1 MLNRVAT
8 VTRERC
14 TNQDAEWAS
23 CEPVCSD
30 ALKQLLT
37 RHSVGPK
44 HLIPPAPTEE
54 QVWLAVGSALRAPDH
69 QKLLPFR
76 FVLIPDAMRPL
87 LGELFAD
94 FARRSGKPDEE
105 IVIERNRAMLGPLLL
120 AFVVRIENDHPRVPP
135 HEQWLAAGGALANFL
150 TALHMMGYGAKVLS
164 GRKAADPAICNAFC
178 GPGET
183 LVGWIAAGTASKP
196 PRPRHNDSPDSILRR
211 WQPPIRLT
219 DVRQN

>member
-1 MLNRVAT
+1 MN
-8 VTRERC
+8 ER
-14 TNQDAEWAS
+14 AEWKSSELA
-23 CEPVCSD
+23 CGD

-44 HLIPPAPTEE
+44 HLVPPAPTEE
-54 QVWLAVGSALRAPDH
+54 QVWLAVASALRAPDH
-69 QKLLPFR
+69 QKLVPFR

-105 IVIERNRAMLGPLLL
+105 VVIERNRAVLGPLLV

-150 TALHMMGYGAKVLS
+150 TALHMMGFGAKMLS
-164 GRKAADPAICNAFC
+164 GRKAADPAIRNAFC

-183 LVGWIAAGTASKP
+183 LVGWIAAGTASRAP
-196 PRPRHNDSPDSILRR
+196 HPRHNDNPDAILRR
-211 WQPPIRLT
+211 WQLPQGP
-219 DVRQN
+219 QNAPQS

>member
-1 MLNRVAT
+1 MS
-8 VTRERC
+8 ER
-14 TNQDAEWAS
+14 AEWKS
-23 CEPVCSD
+23 GEPAGSD

-37 RHSVGPK
+37 RQSVGPK
-44 HLIPPAPTEE
+44 HLVPPAPTEE
-54 QVWLAVGSALRAPDH
+54 QVWLAVGAALRAPDH

-76 FVLIPDAMRPL
+76 FVSIPDAMRPL

-105 IVIERNRAMLGPLLL
+105 IAIERNRAMLGPLLV

-178 GPGET
+178 APGET
-183 LVGWIAAGTASKP
+183 LVGWIAAGTASQAP
-196 PRPRHNDSPDSILRR
+196 HPRHNDNPDAILRR
-211 WQPPIRLT
+211 WQLPQGP
-219 DVRQN
+219 QNTPQR